1 MKDACTPAIATILF
15 FLAALMI
22 GGPTASFAQSQEAD
36 RVAIEALMTE
46 FEAAYEAR
54 DVERLMATLVDSDD
68 LMLFL
73 PNPYIPMLIDGRRN
87 AREAIGIF
95 METIPK
101 RAVFIMTRQQPVV
114 KIYGDL
120 AVDYNYT
127 NIYLLVG
134 GNPFNFLART
144 TNILRKEK
152 GQWRI
157 LHIHGAG
164 VPKMSDYQF
173 Q

>member
-1 MKDACTPAIATILF
+1 MYVWNVRKTLRWQQ
-15 FLAALMI
+15 FLLVMMV
-22 GGPTASFAQSQEAD
+22 GVTGWGFSQEQHPERA
-36 RVAIEALMTE
+36 AIEAVMAE

-54 DVERLMATLVDSDD
+54 DIERLMATLVPSED

-73 PNPYIPMLIDGRRN
+73 PNPYIPMLINGHRN

-101 RAVFIMTRQQPVV
+101 RATFIMTRQQPIV
-114 KIYGDL
+114 KIYGDM

-127 NIYLLVG
+127 NIYLMVG
-134 GNPFNFLART
+134 GRPFNFLART
-144 TNILRKEK
+144 TNILRKQN

-164 VPKMSDYQF
+164 VPKMADYKF
-173 Q
+173 E